1 MWSIFMI
8 LFLAF
13 ILFALLLYFKVSE
26 PLDTSPYEM
35 VQEQSGVIQQLHD
48 TISKIT
54 MTEASVDSLQ
64 SECDETTDQINQLQA
79 NMPSNATEEAYP
91 TE

>member
-1 MWSIFMI
+1 MWILLAIVLFMW
-8 LFLAF
+8 
-13 ILFALLLYFKVSE
+13 LLYLKIRE
-26 PLDTSPYEM
+26 PLDMSPYEM
-35 VQEQSGVIQQLHD
+35 VQEQAGTIQQLHD
-48 TISKIT
+48 TIDKIT
-54 MTEASVDSLQ
+54 ITEASVDALQ